1 MFRQNVLL
9 TMMSSVQATH
19 IKFFWII
26 VRVSITGSYLKEH
39 RRTFQCFCSL
49 QGSTAFKEKICILK
63 ASVASPICIIIINEW
78 VFFVH
83 CHSWYTIY
91 VVQCYKRKQLLSVT
105 DYRLRRQIA
114 DTASDPQ
121 FVEWNWSQIINI
133 SQLEARLLATVSVLY
148 CSYMVLYK

>member
-19 IKFFWII
+19 IEFFWII
-26 VRVSITGSYLKEH
+26 VRVSITGH
-39 RRTFQCFCSL
+39 RRTFQCFWSL

-63 ASVASPICIIIINEW
+63 ASVASPICIIIVEW

-83 CHSWYTIY
+83 CHSWYTIH
-91 VVQCYKRKQLLSVT
+91 VAQCYKRKQLLSVT

-133 SQLEARLLATVSVLY
+133 SQLEARLLAAVSVLY

>member
-1 MFRQNVLL
+1 MYCWPWCPQCK
-9 TMMSSVQATH
+9 H
-19 IKFFWII
+19 IEFFWII

-63 ASVASPICIIIINEW
+63 ASVASPICIIIIEW

-83 CHSWYTIY
+83 CHSWYTIH